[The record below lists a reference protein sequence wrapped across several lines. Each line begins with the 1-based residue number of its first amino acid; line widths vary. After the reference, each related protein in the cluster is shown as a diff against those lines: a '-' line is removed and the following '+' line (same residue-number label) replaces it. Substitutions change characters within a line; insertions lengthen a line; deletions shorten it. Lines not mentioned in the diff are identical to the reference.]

1 MKLFLAS
8 YRFGAHVDEFLS
20 LTSGPGRIAVIA
32 NASDSWP
39 EAARESALTSEMR
52 GLSRLG
58 FDPFELDLRKFTGH
72 PRELAGRLD
81 SVSTVWIR
89 GGNTFVLRSQ
99 LHRSGAD
106 DAISTRVRAG
116 ALVYAGYSAGACV
129 ASVSLRGVE
138 FADDPAE
145 VLPTTGA
152 EPSWDGIGLVDVAL
166 IPHFGS
172 VLDEGDAGQSM
183 KKMYEHEHMPFLTL
197 TDDEVF
203 IVDGDRAEKI

>member
-32 NASDSWP
+32 NASDGWP

-58 FDPFELDLRKFTGH
+58 FDPFELDLRRLTRH
-72 PRELAGRLD
+72 PEELAEGLD
-81 SVSTVWIR
+81 AVSTVWIR

-99 LHRSGAD
+99 LDLSGAD
-106 DAISTRVRAG
+106 DAISARVRAG
-116 ALVYAGYSAGACV
+116 TLVYAGYSAGACV
-129 ASVSLRGVE
+129 ASASLRGVE
-138 FADDPAE
+138 LADDPAE
-145 VLPTTGA
+145 VHPTTGA
-152 EPSWDGIGLVDVAL
+152 EPRWDGLGLVDVAL

-172 VLDEGDAGQSM
+172 VLDEDEAGQSM
-183 KKMYEHEHMPFLTL
+183 KKMYERERTPYLTM
-197 TDDEVF
+197 TDEEVF
-203 IVDGDRAEKI
+203 IVDGDRSEKV

>member
-8 YRFGAHVDEFLS
+8 YRFGVHVDEFLA

-32 NASDSWP
+32 NAADSWP

-58 FDPFELDLRKFTGH
+58 FDSFELDLRRFIGH
-72 PRELAGRLD
+72 PDELADLLD
-81 SVSTVWIR
+81 SVRTVWIR

-99 LHRSGAD
+99 LYRSGAD
-106 DAISTRVRAG
+106 DAITRRVRAG
-116 ALVYAGYSAGACV
+116 ALVYAGYSAGACI
-129 ASVSLRGVE
+129 ASASLRGVE

-145 VLPTTGA
+145 VLPTTGV
-152 EPSWDGIGLVDVAL
+152 EPSWDGLGLVDDAL

-172 VLDEGDAGQSM
+172 VLDEDDAGPSM
-183 KKMYEHEHMPFLTL
+183 KKMYERERTPYLTL

-203 IVDGDRAEKI
+203 IVDGDRAEKV